1 MSTDL
6 PVNLSF
12 VAGDVFYTRTDQPFQ
27 LFKVVAVDQDLG
39 CYHVAAYAPLPT
51 LPAPADIPNLP
62 IAVGHAPISTDGFDQ
77 PVWLAHLP
85 VAARELR
92 GYYFYLQYQQP
103 AEERI
108 ELAVSHF
115 NEAMSLS
122 DAQRHHDAIDAYTL
136 AHTLVP
142 EFYEAVDNRAFCW
155 MDLGRWPEAIADFEE
170 SLRIN
175 SANDLAE
182 FSIGECYFNLHDD
195 AQAKARFEKALAL
208 NPDSAL
214 AQEFLGKVAA
224 RSGA

>member
-1 MSTDL
+1 MNPTFIS
-6 PVNLSF
+6 
-12 VAGDVFYTRTDQPFQ
+12 GDVFYTRADQQFQ
-27 LFKVVAVDQDLG
+27 LFKVVAVDPALD
-39 CYHVAAYAPLPT
+39 CYHVAAYAPLPA
-51 LPAPADIPNLP
+51 LPVPADIPGLP
-62 IAVGHAPISTDGFDQ
+62 IAIGHAPIAADGFDQ

-92 GYYFYLQYQQP
+92 GYYTYLQFHQP
-103 AEERI
+103 AAERI
-108 ELAVSHF
+108 EQAIRHFDEALA
-115 NEAMSLS
+115 LS
-122 DAQRHHDAIDAYTL
+122 DAQRHHDAIDTYTL
-136 AHTLVP
+136 AYTLVP
-142 EFYEAVDNRAFCW
+142 ELYEAVDNRAFCW
-155 MDLGRWPEAIADFEE
+155 MDLGCWPEAIADFEE

-175 SANDLAE
+175 PASDLAE